1 VQFDFTL
8 HVTMENNSKKKAV
21 FFGTLDATAFL
32 VNFCWESLHG
42 LLYHAHPEMP
52 AAVYVPMML
61 SMAAMD
67 TFCIMGLYCITAL
80 VFRTWF
86 WIPSMNNSSLFFVLG
101 LIAAYAVE
109 YLSIFIFHLWQYQSS
124 MPVVFGVGLFPLIQ
138 LSFTGLFSVFV
149 ARKVAADGL

>member
-1 VQFDFTL
+1 VQLDLTL
-8 HVTMENNSKKKAV
+8 HVTMENNSKNKV
-21 FFGTLDATAFL
+21 LFFCTLDATAFL

-42 LLYHAHPEMP
+42 LLYHAHPDMP

-67 TFCIMGLYCITAL
+67 TFSITALYCVTAL

-86 WIPSMNNSSLFFVLG
+86 WVPGLNNSLLFFMLG

-109 YLSIFIFHLWQYQSS
+109 YVSIFIFNLWQYQSS
-124 MPVVFGVGLFPLIQ
+124 MPVVFGVGLFPLFQ

-149 ARKVAADGL
+149 ARKVAGDGL